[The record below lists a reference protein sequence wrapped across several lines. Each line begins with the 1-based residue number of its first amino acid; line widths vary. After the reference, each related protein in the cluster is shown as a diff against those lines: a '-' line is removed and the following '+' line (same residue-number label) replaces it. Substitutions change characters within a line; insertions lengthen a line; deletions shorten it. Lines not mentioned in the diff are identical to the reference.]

1 MNPEN
6 AFFTEDFELTLSH
19 PISGTQCRYTL
30 NGSEPDSLNAMLYSE
45 PMKISENT
53 LVKVKAYKKGW
64 MGSPT
69 VQTYFYKTGFHP
81 DSSRLETPPDPSYK
95 ARGAFSLFDLD
106 DGSSDI
112 RDGKWI
118 GYRGRP
124 LEAVL
129 QFKKP
134 IMLSNVSLSTFI
146 NTRAHL
152 YPPFSIE
159 VWGGGPGEEAT
170 LLTKK
175 SVDPPKEH
183 QPASKQIYDCPLEGR
198 QVTHLRIVVTPL
210 ENLPAWPD
218 PNDNHAWILV
228 DEIVVTSH
236 YWPK

>member
-1 MNPEN
+1 
-6 AFFTEDFELTLSH
+6 
-19 PISGTQCRYTL
+19 
-30 NGSEPDSLNAMLYSE
+30 
-45 PMKISENT
+45 
-53 LVKVKAYKKGW
+53 

-146 NTRAHL
+146 NTRAHM
-152 YPPFSIE
+152 YPPFYI
-159 VWGGGPGEEAT
+159 
-170 LLTKK
+170 
-175 SVDPPKEH
+175 
-183 QPASKQIYDCPLEGR
+183 GR
-198 QVTHLRIVVTPL
+198 ALCRERVCQ
-210 ENLPAWPD
+210 
-218 PNDNHAWILV
+218 
-228 DEIVVTSH
+228 
-236 YWPK
+236 